1 MSIEVLPSWIGRAWR
16 TEQGDRIDVRGAV
29 RGASLIRVRSQ
40 GLDVG
45 LALDYA
51 GETVGAPCSSSPSTS
66 VPSSSRRPP
75 LPLMRPGGS
84 SMTCRPAVAAGGD
97 AKVDV
102 AGRIG
107 NAQVCSSLG
116 RKGLSAGRIIVRGS
130 AEHLAREGTF
140 MGEHIL
146 TTPRGLALQINAFDF
161 PVWGMLEKP
170 ARTAVAQLFNTQ
182 PPLLATELQD
192 RLITEAGRARIAGA
206 SA

>member
-1 MSIEVLPSWIGRAWR
+1 VS
-16 TEQGDRIDVRGAV
+16 
-29 RGASLIRVRSQ
+29 
-40 GLDVG
+40 
-45 LALDYA
+45 A
-51 GETVGAPCSSSPSTS
+51 GGG
-66 VPSSSRRPP
+66 
-75 LPLMRPGGS
+75 RPG
-84 SMTCRPAVAAGGD
+84 
-97 AKVDV
+97 
-102 AGRIG
+102 
-107 NAQVCSSLG
+107 LG

-161 PVWGMLEKP
+161 PVWSMLEKP
-170 ARTAVAQLFNTQ
+170 ARTAVAQLYNTQ